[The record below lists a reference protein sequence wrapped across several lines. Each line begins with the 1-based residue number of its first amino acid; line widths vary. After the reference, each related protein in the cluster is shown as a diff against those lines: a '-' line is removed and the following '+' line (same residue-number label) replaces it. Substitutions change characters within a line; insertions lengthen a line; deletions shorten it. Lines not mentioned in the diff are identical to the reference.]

1 MNKNADIKFSAHDA
15 LQIFS
20 LDYLLLFPIWELNIY
35 NLLNILWAITLLK
48 SDVDDT
54 YFHDLDSK
62 YSLEIPEGQSEVVNR
77 RIQWPL
83 FLV

>member
-1 MNKNADIKFSAHDA
+1 M
-15 LQIFS
+15 
-20 LDYLLLFPIWELNIY
+20 
-35 NLLNILWAITLLK
+35 LWAITLLK

-77 RIQWPL
+77 RIQ
-83 FLV
+83 